1 MLLSGLQSC
10 RFQNKHTETRWSQD
24 KSFVNRLQVKRIDF
38 ANDESSRPVR
48 IVSTRQHSMPLFDAL
63 GRSRV
68 HRSGLGVLDMY
79 THPKLQKWAMIEK
92 KNIINI

>member
-68 HRSGLGVLDMY
+68 HRGGLG

-92 KNIINI
+92 KNIVNI